1 MKLVRNN
8 FFILTGG
15 PGSGK
20 TTLIEILRARG
31 YACVEEAARKIIQQ
45 QVKFGGDAVHWK
57 DQIKFR
63 ELMLSWCVDAF
74 ENVIERVRPV
84 FFDRGI
90 PELIGYSA
98 MINAENPSYIQRAAD
113 IFRYNPMVFVAPPWK
128 EIYRND
134 EERKQSFEEAI
145 DSYLAT
151 IRCYE
156 KCGYSLVELPKVSP
170 IERGDFL
177 LKRIQSAAS

>member
-8 FFILTGG
+8 FYILSGG

-31 YACVEEAARKIIQQ
+31 YGCVEEAGRKIIQQ

-63 ELMLSWCVDAF
+63 EVMLSWCVDAF

-84 FFDRGI
+84 FFDRAI

-98 MINAENPSYIQRAAD
+98 LIKAENPPYIQRAAD
-113 IFRYNPMVFVAPPWK
+113 LFRYNPMVFVAPPWK

-134 EERKQSFEEAI
+134 VERKQSFEEAI
-145 DSYLAT
+145 DSYLAAT
-151 IRCYE
+151 ASYV
-156 KCGYSLVELPKVSP
+156 KCGYSLVELPKGSA
-170 IERGDFL
+170 IERVDFVL
-177 LKRIQSAAS
+177 RRVQATGS